1 MPGPIPLLAEMAP
14 VSWHDVATFAA
25 PVLVLAALA
34 WVVMRTD
41 RLVEKAFP
49 DLEWERSLGWL
60 NIRAERRASVAMRW
74 VRFGVIVMLI
84 DALVIFYWCAKGLPD
99 LSTWADPWVM
109 GDLALRVPLMGV
121 CLLVWVF
128 YLGLGLLPRV
138 RADREAAAYRKFR
151 AQMAAVDEEK
161 RALQAMGQMSS
172 RGFAELP
179 KPRATTKPTTL
190 TPRRHWRQHPPG
202 G

>member
-1 MPGPIPLLAEMAP
+1 MPGPIPLLAEVAP
-14 VSWHDVATFAA
+14 VSWHDVATFAT
-25 PVLVLAALA
+25 PVLVLAVLA

-41 RLVEKAFP
+41 RIVETVFP

-60 NIRAERRASVAMRW
+60 NIRAERRASLAMRW
-74 VRFGVIVMLI
+74 VRLGVIVMLV
-84 DALVIFYWCAKGLPD
+84 DALVILYWCAKGLPD

-109 GDLALRVPLMGV
+109 GDLALRVPLMAV
-121 CLLVWVF
+121 CLLIWVI

-138 RADREAAAYRKFR
+138 RADREVAAYRKFR
-151 AQMAAVDEEK
+151 AQLAATDEEK
-161 RALQAMGQMSS
+161 GELEAMGQKSS
-172 RGFAELP
+172 RGPTELP
-179 KPRATTKPTTL
+179 KPRANTKSTTL